1 MNLSNQIKNFLKENV
16 DIILK
21 IDKKKISK
29 AIELI
34 ETLKKKDCRLFFAG
48 NGGGAGHASH
58 ATNDFKKICNIES
71 YCLSDNIS
79 ELTAQINDAGWVNS
93 YKNIMRTSNFS
104 KKDILFVFSVGGGD
118 IKKKISLNITNAIK
132 YAKEKKGKIISVVSE
147 RKSYCSKNSDVCITI
162 PNLYPERVTPHTE
175 SIQALIWHLMV
186 SNSKLKVNKTK
197 W

>member
-1 MNLSNQIKNFLKENV
+1 MNLQNEIKIFLTENSEIV
-16 DIILK
+16 KK
-21 IDKKKISK
+21 IDIKKIAK
-29 AIELI
+29 AILLI
-34 ETLKKKDCRLFFAG
+34 RNYRNKNCRIFFCG

-79 ELTAQINDAGWVNS
+79 ELTAQINDSGLDNS

-104 KKDILFVFSVGGGD
+104 KNDILFILSVGGGD
-118 IKKKISLNITNAIK
+118 LKKKVSVNLINAMK
-132 YAKEKKGKIISVVSE
+132 YARNMRGKIISIVSS
-147 RKSYCSKNSDVCITI
+147 RKSFANKNSDISISV
-162 PNLYPERVTPHTE
+162 PDLYKKRVTPHTE

>member
-1 MNLSNQIKNFLKENV
+1 MNLSNQIKKFLQENI

-21 IDKKKISK
+21 IDEKNISK
-29 AIELI
+29 AIKLI
-34 ETLKKKDCRLFFAG
+34 GKCKKKHSRLFFAG
-48 NGGGAGHASH
+48 NGGGAGNASH

-79 ELTAQINDAGWVNS
+79 ELSAQINDEGWINS
-93 YKNIMRTSNFS
+93 YKNILQTSNFS
-104 KKDILFVFSVGGGD
+104 KIDVLFVFSVGGGD
-118 IKKKISLNITNAIK
+118 FKKKISLNIINAIK
-132 YAKEKKGKIISVVSE
+132 YAKEKGGKIISVVSD

-162 PNLYPERVTPHTE
+162 PNLYPQRVTPHTE